1 MYMKNISLSIIIP
14 VYNEQNRVYLAI
26 DGINN
31 FKAPKGIKIEKVIFS
46 NDGSNDKTLWMLKN
60 AKFKYPTEV
69 LSYNTNR
76 GRGFAVKMAMKKV
89 DTDYAMF
96 LDGDMSIPLANLE
109 NFAVY
114 MQKGIDVIVGSK
126 KIKGTICTHKRSL
139 LREIVGW
146 GHSAIFSAVLGIW
159 MYDFQGG
166 FKIYSRRAVV
176 NMFPK
181 LRMERW
187 GMDAE
192 SIFVAKK
199 MGYTIK
205 ELPITWEHVGNGT
218 TVRLVRDIYR
228 GLRDVFEIRVNYLKG
243 QYIPVEFHT
252 QYIPKINYYTL

>member
-1 MYMKNISLSIIIP
+1 MKKNLTLTVIIP
-14 VYNEQNRVYLAI
+14 VYNEENRVYLAI
-26 DGINN
+26 DGINK
-31 FKAPKGIKIEKVIFS
+31 FKAPKGITIKKVIFS
-46 NDGSNDKTLWMLKN
+46 NDGSNDKTVWMLRN

-96 LDGDMSIPLANLE
+96 LDGDMSIPLDNL
-109 NFAVY
+109 NTAIPY
-114 MQKGIDVIVGSK
+114 MQKGIDIIAGSK
-126 KIKGTICTHKRSL
+126 KIPGTVCTHKRSL

-166 FKIYSRRAVV
+166 FKIYSRRVV
-176 NMFPK
+176 QNTFPK

-199 MGYTIK
+199 MGYTVK
-205 ELPITWEHVGNGT
+205 EIPIVWEHVSNGT

-228 GLRDVFEIRVNYLKG
+228 GIKDVLSIRINYFNGLYVPVAYHG
-243 QYIPVEFHT
+243 QYIPR
-252 QYIPKINYYTL
+252 INYYTL